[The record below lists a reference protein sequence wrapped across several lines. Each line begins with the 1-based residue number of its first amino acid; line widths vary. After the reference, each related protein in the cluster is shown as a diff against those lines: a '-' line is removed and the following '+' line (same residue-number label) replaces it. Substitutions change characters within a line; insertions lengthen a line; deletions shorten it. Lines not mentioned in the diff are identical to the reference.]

1 MFSKTI
7 LIVKCK
13 NNLCMWTRGR
23 FCPLDVLLN
32 TWYIPRVAAGSK
44 LIWDSQKSLKSQ
56 VVTLEVLNKSK
67 IWWFDLLVSNWSQI
81 LGLPSRVSICRQL
94 STSTICHTSLCLP
107 SRRELLKPGLPAP
120 LARLRGDFQASA
132 SEIPSCAVL
141 TGRSEWL
148 CIFQVSIDSRV
159 YLDKHLRRSDG
170 SFWNIYSLG

>member
-1 MFSKTI
+1 MEEPSI
-7 LIVKCK
+7 NSPIS
-13 NNLCMWTRGR
+13 
-23 FCPLDVLLN
+23 LDVDIWW
-32 TWYIPRVAAGSK
+32 TIYIRVAAGSK
-44 LIWDSQKSLKSQ
+44 IIWDSQKSLKSK

-141 TGRSEWL
+141 TGTSEWL
-148 CIFQVSIDSRV
+148 CIFQVSIDSRA
-159 YLDKHLRRSDG
+159 YLDK
-170 SFWNIYSLG
+170 Y

>member
-1 MFSKTI
+1 MNCWFVSWI
-7 LIVKCK
+7 GNALH
-13 NNLCMWTRGR
+13 
-23 FCPLDVLLN
+23 
-32 TWYIPRVAAGSK
+32 RVAAGSK

-132 SEIPSCAVL
+132 LENPSFAFL
-141 TGRSEWL
+141 TGRSLRSEWP

-159 YLDKHLRRSDG
+159 YLYKHLRRSNG